1 MHHTTSP
8 QKDQKDQ
15 NIQKGQKDQND
26 PKDSADR
33 VDRDNVFV
41 RLIYNG
47 NPIVLPGCRGRFNDV
62 QAHGGHDGPGNAANT
77 GSTGGGAG
85 SGTGGAGAGAGAGA
99 RDGAGI
105 TGAGGDTL
113 CPLVDFGRII
123 NASTPRPQDCA
134 SDASPVVDGV
144 IPLIH
149 TASPRARLA
158 HLRHTWHEAD
168 CEGILDDLLWTS
180 DAAIMMCVIAIL
192 SALCGAVG
200 TYFYLLRYPH
210 MLREGLGGLAGG
222 GSGGNGGMG
231 GRARRGTST
240 PDRNRNRNHTETL
253 VGGTPAAQRRRATQ
267 QYGGGGGRDVLDGG
281 GWGDG
286 GGGRSNQ
293 PDQVGGYPGGG
304 TSDLSALL
312 GDSGDDE

>member
-1 MHHTTSP
+1 M
-8 QKDQKDQ
+8 
-15 NIQKGQKDQND
+15 
-26 PKDSADR
+26 
-33 VDRDNVFV
+33 
-41 RLIYNG
+41 
-47 NPIVLPGCRGRFNDV
+47 
-62 QAHGGHDGPGNAANT
+62 
-77 GSTGGGAG
+77 
-85 SGTGGAGAGAGAGA
+85 GAGAGAGAG
-99 RDGAGI
+99 DGAGI
-105 TGAGGDTL
+105 TWAGGDTL

-168 CEGILDDLLWTS
+168 CEGILDDLLWTT

-200 TYFYLLRYPH
+200 TYFYLLRHPH
-210 MLREGLGGLAGG
+210 MLHEGLGGSG
-222 GSGGNGGMG
+222 GSGGSGGIG
-231 GRARRGTST
+231 GRARRGKNT
-240 PDRNRNRNHTETL
+240 PDRNRDRNHTATTL

-267 QYGGGGGRDVLDGG
+267 QYGGGGGGRDVLDVLDGG
-281 GWGDG
+281 GWGG
-286 GGGRSNQ
+286 GGGGQSN
-293 PDQVGGYPGGG
+293 QVGGYPGGG